1 MLETVIPTPPA
12 PAAADSAR
20 QPTGLRQDA
29 LPFSETLAQSVA
41 NIAPSGTPALA
52 LALVFASAGAGTWL
66 SYAIATLGLVFVGM
80 NINQFARR
88 SATPG
93 SLYSYTTDGMG
104 PTAGF
109 VAGWGLLVAYL
120 ATGVGMV
127 FGFTIFAQGL
137 LASVGIDVPAPVLFA
152 VDAALIWF
160 LAYRDISLSAK
171 AMLAIELASMG
182 VILALAA
189 VVLAKSPVKF
199 DAAQMALEGISF
211 DGIRTGLVLA
221 IFSFVGFESATSL
234 GAEARDPLRTI
245 PRAVTG
251 STLLVGA
258 FFVLMSYVEVLGF
271 RGASTSLAASQEPL
285 SVIAERFGV
294 PVFGLIISIG
304 ALVSFFAC
312 GLACVNAVSRILFM
326 MGRDGVLHASV
337 GRAHADNETPH
348 VAVTLASAVMLA
360 GALAFTLGGVA
371 MLDGFSYIGS
381 IAVFGFLLTYVLV
394 SVAAPV
400 FLRRR
405 GELRPRH
412 LVTAVIGVGFMMI
425 PVVGSLSPIT
435 AGPNGLPPFP
445 YVFAAYMLLG
455 AGWAVFAGRRAAAVA

>member
-1 MLETVIPTPPA
+1 MLETVIPTPP
-12 PAAADSAR
+12 PPTAAAK
-20 QPTGLRQDA
+20 PTGLRQDA

-52 LALVFASAGAGTWL
+52 VTLVFASAGAGTWL
-66 SYAIATLGLVFVGM
+66 SYAIATLGLVFVGL

-93 SLYSYTTDGMG
+93 SLYSYTTQGMG
-104 PTAGF
+104 PLAGF
-109 VAGWGLLVAYL
+109 MAGWGLLVAYL
-120 ATGVGMV
+120 ATGIGMV

-137 LASVGIDVPAPVLFA
+137 LGAAGIEVPTYVLFA
-152 VDAALIWF
+152 LDAAVIWF
-160 LAYRDISLSAK
+160 FAYRDISLSAK

-189 VVLAKSPVKF
+189 VVLWKSPVKF
-199 DAAQMALEGISF
+199 DASQLTLQGISF

-221 IFSFVGFESATSL
+221 MFSFVGFESATSL

-245 PRAVTG
+245 PRAVIA

-271 RGASTSLAASQEPL
+271 QGAAASLAQSQEPL
-285 SVIAERFGV
+285 TVIAERFGV
-294 PVFGLIISIG
+294 PVFGLVISIG
-304 ALVSFFAC
+304 ALISFFAC

-326 MGRDGVLHASV
+326 MGRDGVVHASV
-337 GRAHADNETPH
+337 GRAHESNETPH
-348 VAVTLASAVMLA
+348 VAVTLASGVLLA
-360 GALAFTLGGVA
+360 GAVVFTLGGVG
-371 MLDGFSYIGS
+371 MLDAFSYIGS
-381 IAVFGFLLTYVLV
+381 IAVFGFLLTYILV

-405 GELRPRH
+405 GEMKARH
-412 LVTAVIGVGFMMI
+412 AATAVLGVGFMLI
-425 PVVGSLSPIT
+425 PVAASLSPIT

-445 YVFAAYMLLG
+445 YVFAAYLVMG
-455 AGWAVFAGRRAAAVA
+455 IVWALVAGRRTAGSVAAA